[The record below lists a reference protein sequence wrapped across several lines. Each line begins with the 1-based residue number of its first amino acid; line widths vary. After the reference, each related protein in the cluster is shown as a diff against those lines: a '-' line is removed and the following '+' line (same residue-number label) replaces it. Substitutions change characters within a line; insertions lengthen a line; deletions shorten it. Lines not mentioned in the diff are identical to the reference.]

1 MTASAELLF
10 NASFK
15 GIAATRSSSR
25 RSSCKSH
32 EAALDRQGE
41 FIGQEADAQ
50 YEFSAAGSLGWHIG
64 CSGSEG
70 PVAGLA
76 EEQEVVALWRL
87 AGVEWSRRPTDRS
100 IGEITG
106 RRWPFH
112 VSRSAPQAP
121 NYSPR
126 ASGVATPGAPV

>member
-41 FIGQEADAQ
+41 FVGLEADAQ
-50 YEFSAAGSLGWHIG
+50 DEFSAAGSLGWHIG

-76 EEQEVVALWRL
+76 DQLPVDRRAKRL
-87 AGVEWSRRPTDRS
+87 LD
-100 IGEITG
+100 IG
-106 RRWPFH
+106 
-112 VSRSAPQAP
+112 
-121 NYSPR
+121 R
-126 ASGVATPGAPV
+126 ASCRERV